1 MTNFT
6 DEDLNPLDSDA
17 ADEPSSLSLMGGIV
31 KGDGFDA
38 ADLDLTSMDSGGG
51 VLSKGTLLILLIAM
65 IGAGSL
71 YAMRASQTDMSTN
84 EKMRK
89 IEADVE
95 NKLIE
100 IKGNSDFAADFSTN
114 NSVTD
119 EILGHLTNNATE
131 KQVPVEFTK
140 KNPFVRPAKKV
151 EVKVADTGPKIDE
164 SEVAKQRERERL
176 LRNLKKELDG
186 LTLKSVLPNGSRS
199 VAVIGSKVVQVGHT
213 VGSFKVTK
221 IANVTVT
228 LTAAGETFNLTLE
241 TENK

>member
-1 MTNFT
+1 MTNFN
-6 DEDLNPLDSDA
+6 DDDINPLDSDQN
-17 ADEPSSLSLMGGIV
+17 EPSSLSLMGGIAN
-31 KGDGFDA
+31 GDNFDA
-38 ADLDLTSMDSGGG
+38 ADLDITSMDSGGG
-51 VLSKGTLLILLIAM
+51 FLSKGTLLILLIAM

-71 YAMRASQTDMSTN
+71 YAMRASQTDMTAD

-100 IKGNSDFAADFSTN
+100 IKGNSDFAANLSTN

-119 EILGHLTNNATE
+119 EILGHLSNNATE

-151 EVKVADTGPKIDE
+151 EIKVVDKGPTVDE
-164 SEVAKQRERERL
+164 SAVAKQREHEKV
-176 LRNLKKELDG
+176 LRNLNKELAG

-199 VAVIGSKVVQVGHT
+199 VAVIGNKVVQVGNT

-228 LTAAGETFNLTLE
+228 LTASGQTFSLSLE
-241 TENK
+241 TDNN